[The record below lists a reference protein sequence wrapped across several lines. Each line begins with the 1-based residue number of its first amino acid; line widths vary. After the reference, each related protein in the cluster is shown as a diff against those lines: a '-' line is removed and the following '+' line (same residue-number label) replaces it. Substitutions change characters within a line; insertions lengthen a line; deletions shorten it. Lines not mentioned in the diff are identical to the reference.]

1 MMMSIQSAQAV
12 SFLTALAVSSIRT
25 IVLAAGAGLLL
36 KLLRVTNTRTRLS
49 TWTAVLCA
57 GLTMPFLGW
66 LLPQVP
72 VPIGFLPTSASASLT
87 SGNVSRSA
95 PIPPIKS
102 INHDQS
108 TTGVFVRSGEDAR
121 SNVVLRDQHE
131 QAPLRAGWTKFALI
145 AYCLIAF
152 TLLFK
157 IAIGLIFSRRLVRSS
172 TLIRDPRITLRQPS
186 RRQLSLSRGRET
198 RVYESSLIS
207 VPVTSGVLS
216 PAILLPASW
225 REWGDEKLDAV
236 LTHEMSHVARHDS
249 LVQVASLLHRAI
261 FWFSPLAWW
270 LNRQII
276 NLAEQASDEAALSSG
291 AGRNDYAK
299 TLLGFF
305 ELVQAGPGRVRWQG
319 VAMANAGNAQRR
331 LEKILAWKRGENS
344 MNVKKSSVIMMLVFA
359 LPAAYVVAAA
369 RPVPHGQVSPTA
381 QIAGN
386 PTESNALPQASA
398 GVPPPVSSTA
408 TATTDS
414 SQSAQETDQGSETS
428 DRQGFSYH
436 YGSDDDQRFV
446 IVSGKTDSFTMSGS
460 GEDASHVEK
469 LRKQISGDFIWFQ
482 RDEKSYI
489 IRDQATIDRARKLWA
504 PQEELGRKQEELG
517 KQQEALGKQQE
528 ELGARMEKVQVK
540 VPDMTAQLDKLK
552 AELQKLGPNATIEQI
567 GEIQSEIGE
576 LQSKI
581 GELQS
586 NAGEEQ
592 SKVGSE
598 MGVLGE
604 QQGKLGEKQ
613 GELGRQQAELA
624 KKATREMK
632 QIFDNA
638 IKSGLAQPEAQT
650 TGSI

>member
-1 MMMSIQSAQAV
+1 MMPIQFSHSAN
-12 SFLTALAVSSIRT
+12 FLADLAVAAVRT

-36 KLLRVTNTRTRLS
+36 RLFRVTNTRTRLS

-66 LLPQVP
+66 MLPQVP

-95 PIPPIKS
+95 PTPPIKY
-102 INHDQS
+102 INHGQA
-108 TTGVFVRSGEDAR
+108 TTGVFAQSGEAAR
-121 SNVVLRDQHE
+121 SDVVLRDQHE
-131 QAPLRAGWTKFALI
+131 QAALRAGWTKFALI

-157 IAIGLIFSRRLVRSS
+157 IVIGLIFSRRLVSSS
-172 TLIRDPRITLRQPS
+172 TLIRDPRITLRQS
-186 RRQLSLSRGRET
+186 FRQHLSLSRGRET
-198 RVYESSLIS
+198 HVYESSLIS
-207 VPVTSGVLS
+207 VPVTIGVLS

-291 AGRNDYAK
+291 AGRSDYAK

-369 RPVPHGQVSPTA
+369 RPVPQGQASPSA
-381 QIAGN
+381 QQLADN
-386 PTESNALPQASA
+386 PTESNAQPQASDS
-398 GVPPPVSSTA
+398 VPPPVSSTA
-408 TATTDS
+408 AATTDP
-414 SQSAQETDQGSETS
+414 SQSTQETDQDSETS
-428 DRQGFSYH
+428 DRHGFSYH

-460 GEDASHVEK
+460 GEDARHVEK

-489 IRDQATIDRARKLWA
+489 IRDQATINRARQLWA

-552 AELQKLGPNATIEQI
+552 AELQKLGPNASIEQI

-598 MGVLGE
+598 MGALGE

-650 TGSI
+650 AGSI